1 MMAAKV
7 MVSFPDE
14 FLVEVDRVAQEEH
27 RSRSELVREAL
38 RLYIGLRQDQ
48 GHPGANPLVRQ
59 AVAMQNN
66 LSRLAPG
73 SGEDSATD
81 ARQMR
86 EAPDGAYQTLADQD
100 RRIVREFQQRL
111 AKITPIR
118 NLRVF
123 GSRARGDA
131 APDSDLDLFIELEE
145 ATPELRQHISEIA
158 WEVGFEM
165 ERVISTVVA
174 TRDDLEHGAM
184 GANPLILNVEREG
197 VRP

>member
-1 MMAAKV
+1 MATKV

-14 FLVEVDRVAQEEH
+14 FLAEVDRVAQEEH

-38 RLYIGLRQDQ
+38 RLYIGLRREQ
-48 GHPGANPLVRQ
+48 GQPGTNSLVRQ
-59 AVAMQNN
+59 AVAMQD
-66 LSRLAPG
+66 SMARLAPD
-73 SGEDSATD
+73 SGEDSTTNV
-81 ARQMR
+81 RQMR
-86 EAPDGAYQTLADQD
+86 EAPDRAYEALADQD
-100 RRIVREFQQRL
+100 RRIAREFRQRL
-111 AKITPIR
+111 AEVTPIR
-118 NLRVF
+118 DLRVF

-131 APDSDLDLFIELEE
+131 APESDLDVFIELEE
-145 ATPELRQHISEIA
+145 ASPELRQRISEIA

-165 ERVISTVVA
+165 DRVISTLVT